1 MTRSGRPRICIAH
14 QTVWAGDAIGNDIV
28 GAYEL
33 LTRCGYEVAIVCH
46 VAHPDVKA
54 SCRVLDGIDAPAF
67 ADQFDLLLYH
77 HSFHWTEGE
86 EMVRSF
92 RGPVVVKYHNIT
104 PSEYFEPYTPFY
116 FEKCREGRIQTG
128 RLAAMSQIVHWQ
140 ADSSYNAQELAGLG
154 IEAGRLSVVP
164 PFNRVD
170 RLARETVAA
179 VYPAHGPFVAL
190 FVGRRVP
197 NKGHAHLIHT
207 MAAWRDLFPEMEL
220 RCRVVGSTDA
230 HLASYY
236 EELRDLEISLG
247 VQGSIDW
254 LEHITNADLDAA
266 FRTSHVYLNLSEHEG
281 FCVPLIEAQALGLP
295 VVSTNA
301 TALGE
306 TMGQDQLAVPVPKE
320 RGDYDFIA
328 GLVHEV
334 CIAPSVRESVV
345 RAGFANVYRR
355 FVSQGINARFLESMA
370 PALEALEGIEALE
383 A

>member
-1 MTRSGRPRICIAH
+1 
-14 QTVWAGDAIGNDIV
+14 
-28 GAYEL
+28 
-33 LTRCGYEVAIVCH
+33 
-46 VAHPDVKA
+46 
-54 SCRVLDGIDAPAF
+54 
-67 ADQFDLLLYH
+67 
-77 HSFHWTEGE
+77 
-86 EMVRSF
+86 
-92 RGPVVVKYHNIT
+92 
-104 PSEYFEPYTPFY
+104 
-116 FEKCREGRIQTG
+116 
-128 RLAAMSQIVHWQ
+128 
-140 ADSSYNAQELAGLG
+140 
-154 IEAGRLSVVP
+154 
-164 PFNRVD
+164 
-170 RLARETVAA
+170 
-179 VYPAHGPFVAL
+179 
-190 FVGRRVP
+190 
-197 NKGHAHLIHT
+197 
-207 MAAWRDLFPEMEL
+207 
-220 RCRVVGSTDA
+220 
-230 HLASYY
+230 
-236 EELRDLEISLG
+236 